1 MVRRQDGIK
10 VRGWAR
16 WTLSPGVRGRRRQ
29 IAEEATD
36 EAEAAGVV
44 VTQFGGTI
52 PEEMEDIR
60 KLPGV
65 GAYRNG
71 WLALSADGPVFLF
84 YRRFQP
90 RTLLLP
96 LGEVAIERGF
106 WADLARVT
114 TTGARYA
121 IYFLKDGPA
130 PELALAPQDRP
141 TTTVP

>member
-1 MVRRQDGIK
+1 MPRQLRLLMDPARFGFGNPAVTRIA
-10 VRGWAR
+10 VRG
-16 WTLSPGVRGRRRQ
+16 
-29 IAEEATD
+29 
-36 EAEAAGVV
+36 
-44 VTQFGGTI
+44 
-52 PEEMEDIR
+52 
-60 KLPGV
+60 LPGV